1 MARGTLTFKGLDDW
15 MEQLAEAGE
24 NVDQAVT
31 ELLGDTQPFIEDEL
45 VAQLK
50 KTSELYT
57 GETASTIQVSGVQ
70 QEGNYLFV
78 EATVGG
84 SDAPQATYKEY
95 GTTRQAAEPFVR
107 PTFRGHR
114 LKNKLKEG
122 MKAIMQR
129 MGLQ

>member
-1 MARGTLTFKGLDDW
+1 MARGTLTFKGLEDW
-15 MEQLAEAGE
+15 MEQLTEAGE
-24 NVDQAVT
+24 SVDKAVT
-31 ELLGDTQPFIEDEL
+31 ELLGETQPFIEGEL
-45 VAQLK
+45 ITQLR
-50 KTSELYT
+50 KTSETYT

-122 MKAIMQR
+122 MKNIMQR
-129 MGLQ
+129 LGLK

>member
-1 MARGTLTFKGLDDW
+1 MAKGTLTFKGLEAW
-15 MEQLAEAGE
+15 IEQLAEAGE
-24 NVDQAVT
+24 SVDEAVT
-31 ELLGDTQPFIEDEL
+31 ELLGDTQPFIEEEL
-45 VAQLK
+45 VTQLR
-50 KTSELYT
+50 KTSETYT

-70 QEGNYLFV
+70 QEGNYLYV

>member
-1 MARGTLTFKGLDDW
+1 MRGTLTFKGLEDW
-15 MEQLAEAGE
+15 MELLAESGE
-24 NVDQAVT
+24 NVDDAVT
-31 ELLGDTQPFIEDEL
+31 ELLGETQPFIEGEL
-45 VAQLK
+45 VAQLRK
-50 KTSELYT
+50 ISEEYT
-57 GETASTIQVSGVQ
+57 GETASTIEVSGVQ

-129 MGLQ
+129 FGLSK

>member
-1 MARGTLTFKGLDDW
+1 MRGTLTFKGLENW
-15 MEQLAEAGE
+15 MEQLAEAGKS
-24 NVDQAVT
+24 VDDAVT
-31 ELLGDTQPFIEDEL
+31 DLLNETQPFIEEEL
-45 VAQLK
+45 VAQLR
-50 KTSELYT
+50 KTSEEYT

-84 SDAPQATYKEY
+84 SNAPQATYKEY

-122 MKAIMQR
+122 MRAILLSR
-129 MGLQ
+129 GLQ

>member
-1 MARGTLTFKGLDDW
+1 MAKGTLTFKGLDNW

-24 NVDQAVT
+24 SVDEAVT
-31 ELLGDTQPFIEDEL
+31 ELLGETQPFIEDEL
-45 VAQLK
+45 IAQLR
-50 KTSELYT
+50 KTSETYT

-70 QEGNYLFV
+70 QEGNCLFV

-114 LKNKLKEG
+114 LKNKLKDG
-122 MKAIMQR
+122 MKGILLR
-129 MGLQ
+129 RGLQ

>member
-1 MARGTLTFKGLDDW
+1 MRAELTFKGLADW

-24 NVDQAVT
+24 NVDDAVI
-31 ELLGDTQPFIEDEL
+31 ELLGETQPFIEQEL
-45 VAQLK
+45 TTQLK

-57 GETASTIQVSGVQ
+57 GDMASTIQVSGVQ

-78 EATVGG
+78 EAEVGAG
-84 SDAPQATYKEY
+84 DEEATHAKEF
-95 GTTRQAAEPFVR
+95 GNTRQAAEPFVR

-122 MKAIMQR
+122 MKIIMQR
-129 MGLQ
+129 FGLK